1 MRWNQT
7 GLSNGSQQT
16 SVKVLPKPI
25 EMYVFIDPLCPE
37 CWSLNP
43 YLKKLTLEYGRFFTL
58 IPIISSVFV
67 SSSKKAQKEHLLFR
81 SERREVQKTD
91 SRYVPMDRSLGSK
104 GSRNPREKGRENFPA
119 QTAAKI
125 ILASCGRYGGKQV
138 IRNRERGQ
146 IGRGGI

>member
-1 MRWNQT
+1 RR
-7 GLSNGSQQT
+7 SS
-16 SVKVLPKPI
+16 
-25 EMYVFIDPLCPE
+25 D
-37 CWSLNP
+37 
-43 YLKKLTLEYGRFFTL
+43 LKKIDVGIWPFFYVDTNYKQC
-58 IPIISSVFV
+58 ICFKF
-67 SSSKKAQKEHLLFR
+67 KKAQKEHLLFR